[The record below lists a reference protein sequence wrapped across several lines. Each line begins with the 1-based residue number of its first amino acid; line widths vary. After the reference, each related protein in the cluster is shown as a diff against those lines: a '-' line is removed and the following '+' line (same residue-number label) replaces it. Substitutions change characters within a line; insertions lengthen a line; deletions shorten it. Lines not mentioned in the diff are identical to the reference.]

1 MYGDGDCC
9 YRVQFLDKDGAI
21 ILNAGMQEEGDDY
34 ITRSFELEDDERLVG
49 MKSFKE
55 KKKGR
60 DIQYE
65 HHDT

>member
-9 YRVQFLDKDGAI
+9 YRVQFLDKEGAT
-21 ILNAGMQEEGDDY
+21 ILDAGFKEESDNY

-49 MKSFKE
+49 MKSFK
-55 KKKGR
+55 KKKTR
-60 DIQYE
+60 NIQYE